1 MGPLVAAVQRHYITR
16 HTSTTR
22 TILKEIIVVDA
33 IIKMYK
39 HILRGSEELVI
50 VEAGGTYYHWA
61 SDG

>member
-1 MGPLVAAVQRHYITR
+1 VVF
-16 HTSTTR
+16 HTHFSSGGSTTR

-39 HILRGSEELVI
+39 HILRGSEELLI
-50 VEAGGTYYHWA
+50 VEAGGTYNYHWA